1 MTEDVRDFEPVFADA
16 VARIVEHIGK
26 QQRGETAASG
36 YAPLAEILKT
46 LDAERWMRDGGMN
59 RDAFSAFLDDYLH
72 HSVQLHHPLHIAH
85 QVAVPDYP
93 AALAEMITGFMNNPM
108 AVYEM
113 GPSAA
118 ALEFAVVNWMLEKI
132 GWTPQPLRVGKERH
146 GGGVLTH
153 GGSLANLTCLL
164 AARAVV
170 APEAWRGGVPPD
182 LVVLVPPLSH
192 YSVERAV
199 AIMGLG
205 ADAVRPLPEAANGV
219 VDAARVGE
227 AIEAVRADGKR
238 CMAIVANAC
247 ATATGLHD
255 PLRPMGEACRE
266 AGVWFHVD
274 GCHGASALL
283 SAELRPLVD
292 GIELADSVVWDAHK
306 MLQVPAL
313 CAAALFRD
321 AAHGAAAFQQAAS
334 YLAYGEDVDSYDSLP
349 RAVECT
355 KSSLAL
361 KLFMNLAWRGEA
373 ALGDFIRDRYDAA
386 RRFAGI
392 IAARPGF
399 EVPFEPESNILM
411 FRYGSDDAIMV
422 AIRDEMVRR
431 GEAHITSAEVGGKR
445 WLRFTVMNARTEDAH
460 VEQVLDLIEST
471 ATRLRA
477 GAA

>member
-1 MTEDVRDFEPVFADA
+1 MTHDIQDFEPVFNDA
-16 VARIVEHIGK
+16 VARIAAHIGA
-26 QQRGETAASG
+26 QQRAETPASG
-36 YAPLAEILKT
+36 YAPLRDFLEA
-46 LDAERWMRDGGMN
+46 LDAQRWIREGGM
-59 RDAFSAFLDDYLH
+59 DGAQFSAFLDHYLK
-72 HSVQLHHPLHIAH
+72 HSVQLHHPMHIAH

-118 ALEFAVVNWMLEKI
+118 ALEFVIVNWMLEKI
-132 GWTPQPLRVGKERH
+132 GWQPRPLKVGKTRH

-164 AARAVV
+164 AARAAV
-170 APEAWRGGVPPD
+170 APDAWRDGTPHD
-182 LVVLVPPLSH
+182 LVVLAPALSH

-199 AIMGLG
+199 AILGLG
-205 ADAVRPLPEAANGV
+205 ADAVRPLPAAAHGV
-219 VDAARVGE
+219 VDPAGVRA
-227 AIEAVRADGKR
+227 AIESVEAEGQR
-238 CMAIVANAC
+238 CMAVIANAC

-255 PLRPMGEACRE
+255 PLREIGAVCQDM
-266 AGVWFHVD
+266 GVWFHVD

-283 SAELRPLVD
+283 DARTASFVD
-292 GIELADSVVWDAHK
+292 GIELSDSVVWDAHK

-321 AAHGAAAFQQAAS
+321 DAHSAAAFQQAAS

-373 ALGDFIRDRYDAA
+373 AMGDFVHARYAAA
-386 RRFAGI
+386 REFAAQ

-411 FRYGSDDAIMV
+411 FRFGDDDALMV
-422 AIRDEMVRR
+422 GIRDAMVRR
-431 GEAHITSAEVGGKR
+431 GEAHITSAEVGGTR
-445 WLRFTVMNARTEDAH
+445 WLRLTVMNPLTQAAHIDAL
-460 VEQVLDLIEST
+460 LDLIERT
-471 ATRLRA
+471 AQRLA
-477 GAA
+477 EGAA

>member
-1 MTEDVRDFEPVFADA
+1 MTDDIHEFEPVFADA
-16 VARIVEHIGK
+16 VHRISAHIAA
-26 QQRGETAASG
+26 QQRAETPASG
-36 YAPLAEILKT
+36 YAPLREILEA
-46 LDAERWMRDGGMN
+46 LDAQRWLRDGGMD
-59 RDAFSAFLDDYLH
+59 REQFDAFLETYLH
-72 HSVQLHHPLHIAH
+72 HSVQLHHPMHIAH

-118 ALEFAVVNWMLEKI
+118 ALEFVIVNWMLEKI
-132 GWTPQPLRVGKERH
+132 GWQPQPLRVGDTAY

-170 APEAWRGGVPPD
+170 APEAWRAGTPDD
-182 LVVLVPPLSH
+182 LVVLAPPQSH

-199 AIMGLG
+199 AILGLG
-205 ADAVRPLPEAANGV
+205 ADAVRPLPALDWGV
-219 VDAARVGE
+219 VDGSGVRA
-227 AIEAVRADGKR
+227 AIEAVQREGRR
-238 CMAIVANAC
+238 CMAVIANAC

-255 PLRPMGEACRE
+255 PLRAIGEACRE
-266 AGVWFHVD
+266 TGTWLHVD

-283 SAELRPLVD
+283 DSRTAGLVD
-292 GIELADSVVWDAHK
+292 GMALADSVVWDAHK

-321 AAHGAAAFQQAAS
+321 DAHSAGAFQQAAS

-373 ALGDFIRDRYDAA
+373 ALGAFVHARYEDT
-386 RRFAGI
+386 RQFAKQ

-411 FRYGSDDAIMV
+411 FRYGGDDALM
-422 AIRDEMVRR
+422 ANIRDALVRR

-445 WLRFTVMNARTEDAH
+445 WLRLTVMNPRTTARQID
-460 VEQVLDLIEST
+460 QLLDLVERT
-471 ATRLRA
+471 AQRLA
-477 GAA
+477 EGAA